1 VPALVQD
8 RLEAEISYES
18 PVRAP
23 VMAGQQ
29 IGTLV
34 IDLPDLGPRELP
46 LTAER
51 DVGVGGFLS
60 RMRTAAQVLLRDIAG
75 RASPL

>member
-1 VPALVQD
+1 
-8 RLEAEISYES
+8 
-18 PVRAP
+18 
-23 VMAGQQ
+23 MAGQQ